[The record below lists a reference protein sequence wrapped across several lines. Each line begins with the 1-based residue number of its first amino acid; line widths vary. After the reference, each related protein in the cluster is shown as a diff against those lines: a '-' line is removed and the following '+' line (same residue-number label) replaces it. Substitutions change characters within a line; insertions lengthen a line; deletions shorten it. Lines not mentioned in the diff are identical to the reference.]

1 MLKIISPVMFKWTAL
16 NYTENPTCGV
26 NAPFGTVIS
35 GKILEVANRQVVE
48 PQEQFTISQDFWRNS
63 GFHLLERDDEG
74 RLSIT
79 DDFLRAYLMRP
90 EIRPAEESGPNEIAL
105 HDALMDE
112 PRRDPPAAALQAIED
127 ADARDNYR
135 ILLAFLGRLKRA
147 ASLESC
153 YLGIFSGGE
162 VAVPPLFIDQLAQI
176 IVRGILEGCD
186 DALEP
191 RAGELFFRE
200 QKASTDDG
208 AVMLADLETVEMHAS
223 GSSLGSLGRLIVESQ
238 AQLATVNLEVLDTEN
253 AQAYWLRD
261 QRHDFVISMNF
272 GRAANKAF
280 CRVMEKWIRHFFGV
294 AVSIKPLRSVEDHGW
309 AWHIGLDSESTAM
322 LNGLWR
328 GEEIEP
334 GTLRRMLA
342 LFRLDFED
350 PASMRADLAGKP
362 VYMAL
367 SMNENGVVRMKP
379 QNLLLN
385 LPLASPT

>member
-1 MLKIISPVMFKWTAL
+1 MRLSSAYLWQDT
-16 NYTENPTCGV
+16 G
-26 NAPFGTVIS
+26 S
-35 GKILEVANRQVVE
+35 RNRQVVE
-48 PQEQFTISQDFWRNS
+48 LREQFKISQDFWRNS

-74 RLSIT
+74 LLSIT

-90 EIRPAEESGPNEIAL
+90 EIRPVEESGPNEIAL
-105 HDALMDE
+105 HEALLED
-112 PRRDPPAAALQAIED
+112 PRRDPAPAALESIED

-135 ILLAFLGRLKRA
+135 VLLAFLGRLKRA
-147 ASLESC
+147 ASLESS
-153 YLGIFSGGE
+153 YLEIFSGGD
-162 VAVPPLFIDQLAQI
+162 VAVPPLFIDQLVQI
-176 IVRGILEGCD
+176 IVRSVLEGCE

-200 QKASTDDG
+200 QKASTEDG
-208 AVMLADLETVEMHAS
+208 AVMLGDLETIEMHAS
-223 GSSLGSLGRLIVESQ
+223 DSSLGSLGRLIVESQ
-238 AQLATVNLEVLDTEN
+238 APLAKVNLDVLDTEN

-261 QRHDFVISMNF
+261 QRHDFVISMNV
-272 GRAANKAF
+272 GRGANKAF
-280 CRVMEKWIRHFFGV
+280 CRVMEKWIRHFFGIG
-294 AVSIKPLRSVEDHGW
+294 VSIRPLRAVEDHGW

-328 GEEIEP
+328 GEQIEP

-350 PASMRADLAGKP
+350 PAAMRADLAGKP

-367 SMNENGVVRMKP
+367 SMDENNVVRMKP

-385 LPLASPT
+385 LPLALRA

>member
-1 MLKIISPVMFKWTAL
+1 M
-16 NYTENPTCGV
+16 
-26 NAPFGTVIS
+26 
-35 GKILEVANRQVVE
+35 EVANRQVVE

-63 GFHLLERDDEG
+63 GFHLLERDNDG

-105 HDALMDE
+105 HEALMED
-112 PRRDPPAAALQAIED
+112 PRRDPPASALGAVED

-135 ILLAFLGRLKRA
+135 VLLAFLGRLKRA

-153 YLGIFSGGE
+153 YLEIFSGGE

-208 AVMLADLETVEMHAS
+208 AVMLADLETIEMHAT
-223 GSSLGSLGRLIVESQ
+223 GGSLGSLGRLIVESQ
-238 AQLATVNLEVLDTEN
+238 APLATVNLDVLDTEN

-294 AVSIKPLRSVEDHGW
+294 SVSIRPMREVEDHAW
-309 AWHIGLDSESTAM
+309 AWHIGLDAESTAL

-328 GEEIEP
+328 GDEVEP
-334 GTLRRMLA
+334 GDLRRLLA

-350 PASMRADLAGKP
+350 PAAMRADIAGRP
-362 VYMAL
+362 IYMAL

-385 LPLASPT
+385 LPLAFPA

>member
-1 MLKIISPVMFKWTAL
+1 
-16 NYTENPTCGV
+16 
-26 NAPFGTVIS
+26 
-35 GKILEVANRQVVE
+35 
-48 PQEQFTISQDFWRNS
+48 
-63 GFHLLERDDEG
+63 
-74 RLSIT
+74 
-79 DDFLRAYLMRP
+79 MRP

-105 HDALMDE
+105 HEALMED
-112 PRRDPPAAALQAIED
+112 PRRDPSASALENVED

-135 ILLAFLGRLKRA
+135 VLSAFLGRLKRA

-153 YLGIFSGGE
+153 YLGIFSAGG
-162 VAVPPLFIDQLAQI
+162 VSVPPLFIDQLAQI
-176 IVRGILEGCD
+176 IVRSILEGCD

-223 GSSLGSLGRLIVESQ
+223 GGSLGSLGRLIVESQ
-238 AQLATVNLEVLDTEN
+238 APLATVNLDVLDTEN

-294 AVSIKPLRSVEDHGW
+294 KVNVEPLRSVEDHGW

-350 PASMRADLAGKP
+350 PAAMRADLAGKP

-367 SMNENGVVRMKP
+367 SMDENNVVRMKP

-385 LPLASPT
+385 LPLALRA

>member
-1 MLKIISPVMFKWTAL
+1 M
-16 NYTENPTCGV
+16 
-26 NAPFGTVIS
+26 
-35 GKILEVANRQVVE
+35 R
-48 PQEQFTISQDFWRNS
+48 DFWRNS
-63 GFHLLERDDEG
+63 GFHLLDRDHEG

-105 HDALMDE
+105 HEALMDD
-112 PRRDPPAAALQAIED
+112 PRRDPDASALEIIED

-135 ILLAFLGRLKRA
+135 VLLAFLGRLKRA

-153 YLGIFSGGE
+153 YLEIFSGGE

-176 IVRGILEGCD
+176 IVRNILEDCD

-208 AVMLADLETVEMHAS
+208 AVMLADLETVGMHAS
-223 GSSLGSLGRLIVESQ
+223 GGSLGSLGRLIVESQ
-238 AQLATVNLEVLDTEN
+238 APLATVNLDVLDTEN

-280 CRVMEKWIRHFFGV
+280 CRVMERWIRHFFGV
-294 AVSIKPLRSVEDHGW
+294 TVSIRPLRAVEDHGW
-309 AWHIGLDSESTAM
+309 AWHIGLDAESTAL
-322 LNGLWR
+322 LNGLWC
-328 GEEIEP
+328 GDEVEP
-334 GTLRRMLA
+334 GNLRRLLA

-350 PASMRADLAGKP
+350 PAVVRADVAGRP
-362 VYMAL
+362 IYMAL
-367 SMNENGVVRMKP
+367 SMNENNVVRMKP

-385 LPLASPT
+385 LPLASRA